1 MPPGRGQ
8 TFKGRGQTF
17 NINFTKVAG
26 LVKIPPMPR
35 PPRIDF
41 PDALYHVISRGN
53 GRADIFWTDDDRV
66 RFLRQLA
73 DGVRTADIRLYAY
86 VLMENHFHLLV
97 RTPRANLS
105 RFMQRLGT
113 SYALYCRYKHCKPGH
128 QLEGRFKAKL
138 VEDETYLLALTRY
151 IHLNPI
157 KTIAGRR
164 LEKAERVRC
173 LEAYSWSSYP
183 GYVSP
188 KRAVEFVCY
197 DLLKDYGPSATV
209 ARRNYLAYTHAC
221 IMEDDRQLHEALKAS
236 RYAIGGPEF
245 IDRTERQLEQRR
257 SGRPQDADVSLPS
270 LTVRIERIDTFVAA
284 EFGIDPVDL
293 KTHGHRT
300 GVAKQIAIE
309 LACRLTGLTQRAIGA
324 YYGGISSGAVCMA
337 RRKVREQAGDAAK
350 IVDRIQKNVSSQDT
364 L

>member
-1 MPPGRGQ
+1 
-8 TFKGRGQTF
+8 
-17 NINFTKVAG
+17 
-26 LVKIPPMPR
+26 MPR
-35 PPRIDF
+35 LPRIDF
-41 PDALYHVISRGN
+41 PNALYHVISRGN
-53 GRADIFWTDDDRV
+53 GQADIFWTDDDRL

-73 DGVRTADIRLYAY
+73 DGVQTADIRLYAY
-86 VLMENHFHLLV
+86 VLMANHFHLLV

-113 SYALYCRYKHCKPGH
+113 SYALYCRYKHGKPGH

-157 KTIAGRR
+157 KTVAAGR
-164 LEKAERVRC
+164 LEKAERVRY
-173 LEAYSWSSYP
+173 LEAYPWSSYP

-188 KRAVEFVCY
+188 KRAAEFVCY
-197 DLLKDYGPSATV
+197 DLLKDYGHSMTV

-245 IDRTERQLEQRR
+245 IDRTERQLEQRH
-257 SGRPQDADVSLPS
+257 SGRIQDADLSLPS
-270 LTVRIERIDTFVAA
+270 PTIDIDRIDALVAA
-284 EFGIDPVDL
+284 EFGIQPVDL
-293 KTHGHRT
+293 KAHGHRT
-300 GVAKQIAIE
+300 GAAKRIAIE

-324 YYGGISSGAVCMA
+324 HYGGVSSGAVCMA
-337 RRKVREQAGDAAK
+337 RRKLRDQAGDVAK
-350 IVDRIQKNVSSQDT
+350 IVERIQKRASSQDHP
-364 L
+364 